1 MNIFYLH
8 NDPKI
13 CAQHHVDKH
22 VVKMIVE
29 YAQLLSTAHRI
40 IDGKE
45 SIALSKSGRKQKV
58 WSLSDEREEAI
69 YKATHINH
77 PSAKWARHNA
87 ANYHWLAQLWVA
99 CLEEY
104 TYRYGKVHSCDRLVE
119 FLTVAPYNIEVGE
132 FSPPWRAMPDEY
144 KVARDVEDYT
154 VKSYRAYYN
163 GAKSHMFK
171 WKLRNQPEWANG
183 LSAS

>member
-45 SIALSKSGRKQKV
+45 SVALSKSGRKQKV
-58 WSLSDEREEAI
+58 RSLPDEREEGV
-69 YKATHINH
+69 YKATRINL

-87 ANYHWLAQLWVA
+87 ANYHWLVQLWVA
-99 CLEEY
+99 RLEEH
-104 TYRYGKVHSCDRLVE
+104 TYRYDKIHSCDRLVK
-119 FLTVAPYNIEVGE
+119 FLTVTPDNIEVGE

-154 VKSYRAYYN
+154 VKSYRAYYI

-171 WKLRNQPEWANG
+171 WKLRSAPEWIA
-183 LSAS
+183 A